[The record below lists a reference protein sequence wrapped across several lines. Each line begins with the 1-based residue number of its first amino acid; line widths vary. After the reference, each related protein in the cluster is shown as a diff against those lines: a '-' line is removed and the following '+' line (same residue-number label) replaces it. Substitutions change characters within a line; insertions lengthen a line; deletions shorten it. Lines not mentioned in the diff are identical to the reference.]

1 MGMNAT
7 LAYKNDDGELIAAAA
22 SGNVYG
28 IPEATSSMTYGE
40 KVAFIDKAAK
50 RGGFKVG
57 PDLQLNFILGDSE
70 FDPEWDTFTAL
81 DIFGIVENRSD
92 VDFFVKDSGE
102 TVKYDARQVV
112 KVDTALL

>member
-1 MGMNAT
+1 MGMDAT
-7 LAYKNDDGELIAAAA
+7 LAYKNDDGELIGVAAR
-22 SGNVYG
+22 GNVYS
-28 IPEATSSMTYGE
+28 IPDATSSMTYEE
-40 KVAFIDKAAK
+40 KVAFINKAAE

-57 PDLQLNFILGDSE
+57 TDLQLSFLLGDSE

-92 VDFFVKDSGE
+92 VNFFAKDNGE
-102 TVKYDARQVV
+102 TVEYDARQVV